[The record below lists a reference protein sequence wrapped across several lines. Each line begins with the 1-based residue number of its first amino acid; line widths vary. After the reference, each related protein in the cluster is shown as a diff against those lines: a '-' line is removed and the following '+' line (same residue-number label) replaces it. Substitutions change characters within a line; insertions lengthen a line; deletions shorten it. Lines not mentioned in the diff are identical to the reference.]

1 MKSEKLRMQLHEL
14 KPIHR
19 QRKRRRIGR
28 GGKKGTYS
36 GRGGKGQ
43 TARTGYRVAPRVREL
58 LKKYPKLRGYKRNAK
73 TNVITVNLAT
83 LEKHFVQGETV
94 NPAVLAQKKIAGTM
108 KGRGAA
114 IKILGD
120 GEITKALTIEKCTLS
135 KSAKEKIEKA
145 GGTVK

>member
-1 MKSEKLRMQLHEL
+1 MQVHEL
-14 KPIHR
+14 QPIHK

-120 GEITKALTIEKCTLS
+120 GEITKALIIENCTVS
-135 KSAKEKIEKA
+135 KSAKQKIEKA
-145 GGTVK
+145 GGTVQ

>member
-1 MKSEKLRMQLHEL
+1 MQLHEL
-14 KPIHR
+14 QPIHR
-19 QRKRRRIGR
+19 QRKGRRVGR

-94 NPAVLAQKKIAGTM
+94 NPGALAQKNIAGTM
-108 KGRGAA
+108 KGKKVA
-114 IKILGD
+114 IKILGV

-135 KSAKEKIEKA
+135 KSAKEKIKKA
-145 GGTVK
+145 GGNIIM